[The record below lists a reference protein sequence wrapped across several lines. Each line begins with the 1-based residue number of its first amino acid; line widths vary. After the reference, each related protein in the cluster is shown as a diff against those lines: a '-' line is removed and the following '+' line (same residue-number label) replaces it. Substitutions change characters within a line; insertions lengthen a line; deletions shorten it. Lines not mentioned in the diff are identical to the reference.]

1 MINGEVGGIGF
12 TAQGYLIE
20 KQLLV
25 ESPKYLHVSC
35 LYVVDVNIL
44 FLNGYNDCI
53 KLVHKHTQSITLY
66 LYLIILV

>member
-35 LYVVDVNIL
+35 LYVDVNIL

-53 KLVHKHTQSITLY
+53 KLVHKHTVYYLV